1 MNLGYADLLL
11 KFLFQLRRKLDKL
24 CPLGGD
30 GNVIGDLDFTPDVFG
45 NQFFKDLVNK
55 NAKLCRSIDEL
66 LEKEGDGVQQEA
78 LKGLMQ
84 KIFRKHIH
92 YPLNEKPFDPKLV
105 AALIQLRKTTLLDD
119 SQVAGLLNDIS
130 RRIVKDKGPVVM
142 NTLGYSEKALRRKL
156 AVQALFGKI
165 FYLSELP
172 EFCGRDG
179 SLIVK
184 EIFGVADANWQI
196 ALEVE
201 AKVLCGKSTPCAT
214 IIALE
219 CLGALIW
226 TIRGVFK
233 KESLDFRSMEEPQDH
248 VFSSC
253 QIVKDWL
260 LWEVEE
266 VTIIIQVVVFTD
278 YSLKLELLQA

>member
-45 NQFFKDLVNK
+45 NQYFKDLVNK
-55 NAKLCRSIDEL
+55 NTKLCWSIHEL

-105 AALIQLRKTTLLDD
+105 AASIQLRKTTLLDD
-119 SQVAGLLNDIS
+119 SQVAGLLNDIL

-142 NTLGYSEKALRRKL
+142 NTLGYSEKELRRKL

-165 FYLSELP
+165 FYLLELP

-196 ALEVE
+196 ALEME
-201 AKVLCGKSTPCAT
+201 AK
-214 IIALE
+214 
-219 CLGALIW
+219 GALIW
-226 TIRGVFK
+226 TIREVFK
-233 KESLDFRSMEEPQDH
+233 KECLDFRSMEEPQDH

-253 QIVKDWL
+253 QIVKDWC
-260 LWEVEE
+260 
-266 VTIIIQVVVFTD
+266 TPFTASTMD
-278 YSLKLELLQA
+278 PPPISIDSITALCHLAKPLVRT